1 MTSALLLLLSVWLV
15 VFPAHAE
22 TDTSRGLV
30 GTTLCFRRMV
40 TQTDSCVFRCV
51 VRLSNPTVWYP
62 QSARLGLTPAT
73 LRRESDTLWQ
83 LEASQATVGEV
94 ELELCGIVLA
104 GSDSVCVVRLDADSL
119 CTSAPGSLEQV
130 LIVASVGPPLPYLR
144 FARLEGPFPMP
155 IVREELFAVTIA
167 LDASSRAILQL
178 YDVLG
183 RLVAQWTFELER
195 GIHRLTLTLP
205 SGTSPGL
212 YILRLES
219 SKGSAAVPVIV
230 E

>member
-1 MTSALLLLLSVWLV
+1 
-15 VFPAHAE
+15 
-22 TDTSRGLV
+22 
-30 GTTLCFRRMV
+30 FRRTV
-40 TQTDSCVFRCV
+40 TQTDSCGFRCV

-83 LEASQATVGEV
+83 LEASQATVGGV
-94 ELELCGIVLA
+94 ELERCGIVLA
-104 GSDSVCVVRLDADSL
+104 GSDSVCVVRLAADSL

-167 LDASSRAILQL
+167 LDASSRAIL
-178 YDVLG
+178 
-183 RLVAQWTFELER
+183 
-195 GIHRLTLTLP
+195 
-205 SGTSPGL
+205 
-212 YILRLES
+212 
-219 SKGSAAVPVIV
+219 
-230 E
+230 